1 MARLDAVMVQQ
12 GMVPSRQR
20 AKTLIQNGQI
30 SVNGKVCTKP
40 AFAVS
45 ETDRIAM
52 EGSDIPFVGRGGLK
66 LEHAVQQMQLS
77 LEGMVCLD
85 IGASTGGFT
94 DCMLQHGA
102 AKVYAIDVG
111 HGQLVQSL
119 REDPRVVN
127 WEGTDVRSIAPG
139 QLKQPADF
147 FSADV
152 SFISLHHVLPYVL
165 PLLRTG
171 AQGVVLIKPQFEAG
185 RENIG
190 KNGLVQSSRVHM
202 QVLNNILQLFSAQ
215 GLTVQLLCPSPI
227 QGGSG
232 NIEYLAVVQ
241 KGGEAAYLPEIA
253 AVVQQAFAQAKKE
266 KTKRQRTGSCP
277 KGLSGTAPERHG
289 SLGRSP
295 LSGTAGGYVLYLLRS
310 VSGSSAGRRR
320 GSGDRRG
327 RHHSALCP
335 PRGGH
340 KGKAAGHQHRT
351 AGLSGIYGAG
361 SDR

>member
-1 MARLDAVMVQQ
+1 MKKRLDILVTERGLAE
-12 GMVPSRQR
+12 SREK
-20 AKTLIQNGQI
+20 AKALIMAGQI
-30 SVNGKVCTKP
+30 YVDNQKADKPGDTFPEECRIESRGKGLP
-40 AFAVS
+40 YVS
-45 ETDRIAM
+45 
-52 EGSDIPFVGRGGLK
+52 RGGLK
-66 LEHAVQQMQLS
+66 LEKAMEEFPIT
-77 LEGMVCLD
+77 LEGKTCMD

-119 REDPRVVN
+119 REDPRVIN
-127 WEGTDVRSIAPG
+127 WEGTDVRSIAPE
-139 QLKQPADF
+139 QLEQPADF

-266 KTKRQRTGSCP
+266 KTK
-277 KGLSGTAPERHG
+277 
-289 SLGRSP
+289 
-295 LSGTAGGYVLYLLRS
+295 
-310 VSGSSAGRRR
+310 
-320 GSGDRRG
+320 
-327 RHHSALCP
+327 
-335 PRGGH
+335 
-340 KGKAAGHQHRT
+340 
-351 AGLSGIYGAG
+351 
-361 SDR
+361 

>member
-119 REDPRVVN
+119 REDPRVIN
-127 WEGTDVRSIAPG
+127 WEGTDVRSIAPE
-139 QLKQPADF
+139 QLEQPADF

-215 GLTVQLLCPSPI
+215 GLTVQ
-227 QGGSG
+227 
-232 NIEYLAVVQ
+232 
-241 KGGEAAYLPEIA
+241 
-253 AVVQQAFAQAKKE
+253 
-266 KTKRQRTGSCP
+266 
-277 KGLSGTAPERHG
+277 
-289 SLGRSP
+289 
-295 LSGTAGGYVLYLLRS
+295 
-310 VSGSSAGRRR
+310 
-320 GSGDRRG
+320 
-327 RHHSALCP
+327 
-335 PRGGH
+335 
-340 KGKAAGHQHRT
+340 
-351 AGLSGIYGAG
+351 
-361 SDR
+361 